1 MTRNAKKTAAASKT
15 DSSSDEE
22 SITSKSSRG
31 VEVIPES
38 GKKDTDKEAPKTDDA
53 GPSPAPTRSDKP
65 DLPSGDK
72 IKEKVAPTPMK
83 PSSGGKIN
91 LSTASVPFFHF

>member
-38 GKKDTDKEAPKTDDA
+38 GKKDTDKEAPKADDA

-65 DLPSGDK
+65 DLPSGARQLWDTL
-72 IKEKVAPTPMK
+72 PYGPRRHR
-83 PSSGGKIN
+83 
-91 LSTASVPFFHF
+91 TARHP